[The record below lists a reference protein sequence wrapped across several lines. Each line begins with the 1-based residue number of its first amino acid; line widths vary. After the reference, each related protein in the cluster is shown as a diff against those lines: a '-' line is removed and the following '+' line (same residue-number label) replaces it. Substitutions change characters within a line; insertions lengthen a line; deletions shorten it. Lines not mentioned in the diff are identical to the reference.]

1 MKRLTTL
8 KINIITLGCSK
19 NLVDSEHLAGILKT
33 NGHEVLFDSTK
44 KRFDVAII
52 NTCGFIGDAKE
63 ESIDVIL
70 EYIEEKKK
78 GNIGTI
84 IVFGCLVERYKQTLE
99 EEFVEIDAF
108 FGVNNYLE
116 IATYLNAE
124 IEKDFFLQRQPSTPK
139 HFAYLK
145 ISEGCDRFCSFCA
158 IPYIRGRHISIPIE
172 ELVAEAQCL
181 AKRGVKEII
190 IIAQDTCN
198 YGKDLYGKV
207 RLVDLLREIAKI
219 EQIEWIRLQYS
230 YPNDFNDELI
240 NFMANEP
247 KMCKYIDMPLQ
258 HINNRLLNSMNR
270 RITGEE
276 IKTLI
281 NKIREKIPQVCLR
294 TTLIV
299 GYPSESEEEFE
310 ELKTFIEQT
319 KFDRMGAFTY
329 SAEENTAAFKLED
342 NISEEEKQGRL
353 DALTFSQESISL
365 NLNQKKIGKTF
376 KVLIDRKEGEFW
388 IGRTEFDSPEVDNEV
403 LISIE
408 EKVKIGNFYQ
418 VKITDAAEFDLYGE
432 ITSK

>member
-1 MKRLTTL
+1 M

-19 NLVDSEHLAGILKT
+19 NLVDSEHLAGVLKA

-44 KRFDVAII
+44 KKFDVAII

-78 GNIGTI
+78 GNIKNI
-84 IVFGCLVERYKQTLE
+84 IVFGCLVERYKETLE
-99 EEFVEIDAF
+99 EEFIEIDAF
-108 FGVNNYLE
+108 FGVNNYLD
-116 IATYLNAE
+116 IATYLNAQ

-172 ELVAEAQCL
+172 ELVEEAKCL

-207 RLVDLLREIAKI
+207 RLVDLLKEIAKI

-240 NFMANEP
+240 EFLANEP

-258 HINNRLLNSMNR
+258 HINNRLLSSMNR
-270 RITGEE
+270 KITGEE
-276 IKTLI
+276 IRTLI
-281 NKIREKIPQVCLR
+281 NKIRKKIPQVCLR

-299 GYPSESEEEFE
+299 GYPSESKEEFE
-310 ELKTFIEQT
+310 ELKTFVEQT

-342 NISEEEKQGRL
+342 NISQEEKQDRL

-365 NLNQKKIGKTF
+365 NLNQKKIGKIF
-376 KVLIDRKEGEFW
+376 KVLIDRKEGEYYV
-388 IGRTEFDSPEVDNEV
+388 GRTEFDSPEVDNEV

-408 EKVKIGNFYQ
+408 EKIKIGNFYQ
-418 VKITDAAEFDLYGE
+418 VKITDAVEFDLYGE
-432 ITSK
+432 IVEK

>member
-1 MKRLTTL
+1 MIKNRVDV
-8 KINIITLGCSK
+8 ITMGCSK
-19 NLVDSEHLAGILKT
+19 NLVDSEQLMYRLKEC
-33 NGHEVLFDSTK
+33 GYEVTHDSDAPK
-44 KRFDVAII
+44 GEIAVI

-70 EYIEEKKK
+70 EYIEQKEK
-78 GNIGTI
+78 GNIGKI
-84 IVFGCLVERYKQTLE
+84 IVFGCLVERYKETLE
-99 EEFVEIDAF
+99 EEFEEVDAF

-116 IATYLNAE
+116 IATYLNVE

-310 ELKTFIEQT
+310 ELKTFVEQT

-342 NISEEEKQGRL
+342 NISQEEKDERL
-353 DALTFSQESISL
+353 DALTLSQESISL

-408 EKVKIGNFYQ
+408 EKIKIGNFYQ

-432 ITSK
+432 IASK

>member
-1 MKRLTTL
+1 L

-19 NLVDSEHLAGILKT
+19 NLVDSEHLAGVLKA

-44 KRFDVAII
+44 KKFDVAII

-78 GNIGTI
+78 GNIKNI
-84 IVFGCLVERYKQTLE
+84 LVFGCLVERYKETLE

-139 HFAYLK
+139 HYAYLK

-172 ELVAEAQCL
+172 ELVAETQCL

-207 RLVDLLREIAKI
+207 RLVDLLQEIAKI

-240 NFMANEP
+240 DFIANEP

-258 HINNRLLNSMNR
+258 HINNRLLQSMNR
-270 RITGEE
+270 KITKEE
-276 IKTLI
+276 IHPLI
-281 NKIREKIPQVCLR
+281 NKIKTKIPDVCLR

-299 GYPSESEEEFE
+299 GYPSETKEEFE
-310 ELKTFIEQT
+310 ELKDFVEQT

-342 NISEEEKQGRL
+342 NISQEEKDERL
-353 DALTFSQESISL
+353 DSLTFMQESISL
-365 NLNQKKIGKTF
+365 ELNQKKIGKVFT
-376 KVLIDRKEGEFW
+376 VLIDRKEGEYW
-388 IGRTEFDSPEVDNEV
+388 IGRTQHDSPEVDNEV
-403 LISIE
+403 LIPIE
-408 EKVKIGNFYQ
+408 EKAKIGEFFQ
-418 VKITDAAEFDLYGE
+418 VKITDAIEFDLYGE
-432 ITSK
+432 IVEK

>member
-1 MKRLTTL
+1 M

-19 NLVDSEHLAGILKT
+19 NLVDSEHLAGVLKA

-44 KRFDVAII
+44 KKFDVAII

-78 GNIGTI
+78 GNIKNI
-84 IVFGCLVERYKQTLE
+84 IVFGCLVERYKETLE
-99 EEFVEIDAF
+99 EEFIEIDAF
-108 FGVNNYLE
+108 FGVNNYLD
-116 IATYLNAE
+116 IATYLNAQ

-172 ELVAEAQCL
+172 ELVEEAQCL

-207 RLVDLLREIAKI
+207 RLVDLLKEIAKI

-240 NFMANEP
+240 EFLANEP

-258 HINNRLLNSMNR
+258 HINNRLLSSMNR
-270 RITGEE
+270 KITGEE
-276 IKTLI
+276 IRTLI
-281 NKIREKIPQVCLR
+281 NKIRKKIPQVCLR

-299 GYPSESEEEFE
+299 GYPSESKEEFE
-310 ELKTFIEQT
+310 ELKEFVEQT

-342 NISEEEKQGRL
+342 NISQEEKQDRL

-376 KVLIDRKEGEFW
+376 KVLIDRKEGEYYV
-388 IGRTEFDSPEVDNEV
+388 GRTEFDSPEVDNEV

-408 EKVKIGNFYQ
+408 EKIKIGNFYQ
-418 VKITDAAEFDLYGE
+418 VKITDAVEFDLYGE
-432 ITSK
+432 IVEK

>member
-1 MKRLTTL
+1 M

-19 NLVDSEHLAGILKT
+19 NLVDSEHLAGVLKA

-44 KRFDVAII
+44 KKFDVAII

-78 GNIGTI
+78 GNIKNI
-84 IVFGCLVERYKQTLE
+84 IVFGCLVERYKETLE
-99 EEFVEIDAF
+99 EEFIEIDAF

-116 IATYLNAE
+116 IATYLNAQ

-172 ELVAEAQCL
+172 ELVEEAQCL

-207 RLVDLLREIAKI
+207 RLVDLLKEIAKI

-240 NFMANEP
+240 EFLTNEP
-247 KMCKYIDMPLQ
+247 KMCKYIDMPVQ
-258 HINNRLLNSMNR
+258 HINNRLLSSMNR
-270 RITGEE
+270 KITGEE
-276 IKTLI
+276 IRTLI

-299 GYPSESEEEFE
+299 GYPSESKEEFE
-310 ELKTFIEQT
+310 ELKEFVEQT

-342 NISEEEKQGRL
+342 NISQEEKDERL
-353 DALTFSQESISL
+353 DALTFLQEGISL
-365 NLNQKKIGKTF
+365 NLNQKKIGKIF
-376 KVLIDRKEGEFW
+376 KVLIERKEGEYYV
-388 IGRTEFDSPEVDNEV
+388 GRTEFDSPEVDNEV

-408 EKVKIGNFYQ
+408 EKIKIGNFYQ
-418 VKITDAAEFDLYGE
+418 VKITDAVEFDLYGE
-432 ITSK
+432 IVEK

>member
-1 MKRLTTL
+1 L

-19 NLVDSEHLAGILKT
+19 NLVDSEHLAGILKA
-33 NGHEVLFDSTK
+33 NGHETLFDSTK
-44 KRFDVAII
+44 KKFDVAII

-78 GNIGTI
+78 GNIGKI
-84 IVFGCLVERYKQTLE
+84 IVFGCLVERYKETLE
-99 EEFVEIDAF
+99 EEFVEVDAF
-108 FGVNNYLE
+108 FGVNNYLD
-116 IATYLNAE
+116 IATYLNAQ

-172 ELVAEAQCL
+172 ELVEEAQCL

-207 RLVDLLREIAKI
+207 RLVDLLKEIAKI

-240 NFMANEP
+240 EFLATEP

-258 HINNRLLNSMNR
+258 HINNRLLSSMNR
-270 RITGEE
+270 KITGEE
-276 IKTLI
+276 IRALI

-299 GYPSESEEEFE
+299 GYPSESKEEFE
-310 ELKTFIEQT
+310 ELREFVEQT

-342 NISEEEKQGRL
+342 NINQEEKDERL
-353 DALTFSQESISL
+353 DALTFLQEGVSL

-376 KVLIDRKEGEFW
+376 KVLIDRKEGEYYV
-388 IGRTEFDSPEVDNEV
+388 GRTEFDSPEVDNEV

-408 EKVKIGNFYQ
+408 EKIKIGNFYQ
-418 VKITDAAEFDLYGE
+418 VKITDAVEFDLYGE

>member
-1 MKRLTTL
+1 M

-19 NLVDSEHLAGILKT
+19 NLVDSEHLAGVLKA

-44 KRFDVAII
+44 KKFDVAII

-78 GNIGTI
+78 GNIKNI
-84 IVFGCLVERYKQTLE
+84 IVFGCLVERYKETLE
-99 EEFVEIDAF
+99 EEFIEIDAF
-108 FGVNNYLE
+108 FGVNNYLD
-116 IATYLNAE
+116 IATYLNAQ

-172 ELVAEAQCL
+172 ELVEEAKCL

-207 RLVDLLREIAKI
+207 RLVDLLKEIAKI

-240 NFMANEP
+240 EFLANEP

-258 HINNRLLNSMNR
+258 HINNRLLSSMNR
-270 RITGEE
+270 KITGEE
-276 IKTLI
+276 IRTLI
-281 NKIREKIPQVCLR
+281 NKIRKKIPQVCLR

-299 GYPSESEEEFE
+299 GYPSESKEEFE
-310 ELKTFIEQT
+310 ELKEFVEQT

-342 NISEEEKQGRL
+342 NICQEEKDERL
-353 DALTFSQESISL
+353 DALTFLQEGISL
-365 NLNQKKIGKTF
+365 NLNQKKIGKIF
-376 KVLIDRKEGEFW
+376 KVLIDRKEGEYYV
-388 IGRTEFDSPEVDNEV
+388 GRTEFDSPEVDNEV

-408 EKVKIGNFYQ
+408 EKIKIGNFYQ
-418 VKITDAAEFDLYGE
+418 VKITDAVEFDLYGE
-432 ITSK
+432 IVEK

>member
-1 MKRLTTL
+1 M

-19 NLVDSEHLAGILKT
+19 NLVDSEHLAGVLKT

-44 KRFDVAII
+44 KKFEVAII

-70 EYIEEKKK
+70 EYIEQKEK
-78 GNIGTI
+78 GNIGKI
-84 IVFGCLVERYKQTLE
+84 IVFGCLVERYKETLE

-139 HFAYLK
+139 HYAYLK

-158 IPYIRGRHISIPIE
+158 IPHIRGRHISIPIE

-310 ELKTFIEQT
+310 ELREFVEQT

-329 SAEENTAAFKLED
+329 SAEENTAAFKSED
-342 NISEEEKQGRL
+342 NISQEEKDERL
-353 DALTFSQESISL
+353 DALTFLQEGVSL
-365 NLNQKKIGKTF
+365 ELNQKKIGKVFT
-376 KVLIDRKEGEFW
+376 VLIDRKEGEYYV
-388 IGRTEFDSPEVDNEV
+388 GRTEFDSPEVDNEV

-408 EKVKIGNFYQ
+408 EKIKIGNFYQ
-418 VKITDAAEFDLYGE
+418 VKITDAVEFDLYGE
-432 ITSK
+432 IIEK

>member
-1 MKRLTTL
+1 M

-19 NLVDSEHLAGILKT
+19 NLVDSEHLAGILKA

-44 KRFDVAII
+44 KKFDVAII

-78 GNIGTI
+78 GNIKNI
-84 IVFGCLVERYKQTLE
+84 IVFGCLVERYKETLE
-99 EEFVEIDAF
+99 EEFIEIDAF

-116 IATYLNAE
+116 IATYLNAQ

-172 ELVAEAQCL
+172 ELVEEAKCL

-207 RLVDLLREIAKI
+207 RLVDLLKEIAKI

-240 NFMANEP
+240 EFLATEP

-258 HINNRLLNSMNR
+258 HINNRLLSSMNR
-270 RITGEE
+270 KITGEE

-299 GYPSESEEEFE
+299 GYPSESKEEFE
-310 ELKTFIEQT
+310 ELREFVEQT

-342 NISEEEKQGRL
+342 NISQEEKDERL
-353 DALTFSQESISL
+353 DALTFLQEGISL
-365 NLNQKKIGKTF
+365 KLNQKKIGKTF
-376 KVLIDRKEGEFW
+376 KVLIDRKEGEYYV
-388 IGRTEFDSPEVDNEV
+388 GRTEFDSPEVDNEV

-408 EKVKIGNFYQ
+408 EKIKIGNFYQ
-418 VKITDAAEFDLYGE
+418 VKIIDAVEFDLYGE
-432 ITSK
+432 IVEK

>member
-1 MKRLTTL
+1 M

-19 NLVDSEHLAGILKT
+19 NLVDSEHLAGILKA

-44 KRFDVAII
+44 KKFDVAII

-63 ESIDVIL
+63 ESIDVVL

-78 GNIGTI
+78 GNIKKI
-84 IVFGCLVERYKQTLE
+84 LVFGCLVERYKETLE
-99 EEFVEIDAF
+99 EEFTEVDSF
-108 FGVNNYLE
+108 FGVNNYLD

-124 IEKDFFLQRQPSTPK
+124 IEKDFFLQRQTSTPK

-207 RLVDLLREIAKI
+207 RLVDLLKEIAKI

-240 NFMANEP
+240 EFLANEP

-258 HINNRLLNSMNR
+258 HINNRLLSSMNR
-270 RITGEE
+270 KITGEE
-276 IKTLI
+276 IRTLI

-310 ELKTFIEQT
+310 ELREFVEQT

-342 NISEEEKQGRL
+342 NISQEEKDERL
-353 DALTFSQESISL
+353 DALTFLQEGVSL

-376 KVLIDRKEGEFW
+376 KVLIDRKEGEYYV
-388 IGRTEFDSPEVDNEV
+388 GRTEFDSPEVDNEV

-408 EKVKIGNFYQ
+408 EKIKIGNFYQ
-418 VKITDAAEFDLYGE
+418 VKITDAVEFDLYGE

>member
-1 MKRLTTL
+1 M

-19 NLVDSEHLAGILKT
+19 NLVDSEHLAGVLKA
-33 NGHEVLFDSTK
+33 NGHETLFDSTK
-44 KRFDVAII
+44 KKFDVAII

-78 GNIGTI
+78 GNIGKI
-84 IVFGCLVERYKQTLE
+84 IVFGCLVERYKETLE
-99 EEFVEIDAF
+99 EEFVEVDAF
-108 FGVNNYLE
+108 FGVNNYLD
-116 IATYLNAE
+116 IATYLNAQ

-172 ELVAEAQCL
+172 ELVEEAQCL

-207 RLVDLLREIAKI
+207 RLVDLLKEIAKI

-240 NFMANEP
+240 EFLATEP

-258 HINNRLLNSMNR
+258 HINNRLLSSMNR
-270 RITGEE
+270 KITGEE
-276 IKTLI
+276 IKALI

-299 GYPSESEEEFE
+299 GYPSESKEEFE
-310 ELKTFIEQT
+310 ELREFVEQT

-342 NISEEEKQGRL
+342 NISQEEKDERL
-353 DALTFSQESISL
+353 DALTFLQEGVSL

-376 KVLIDRKEGEFW
+376 KVLIDRKEGEYYV
-388 IGRTEFDSPEVDNEV
+388 GRTEFDSPEVDNEV

-408 EKVKIGNFYQ
+408 EKIKIGNFYQ
-418 VKITDAAEFDLYGE
+418 VKITDAVEFDLYGE

>member
-1 MKRLTTL
+1 M

-19 NLVDSEHLAGILKT
+19 NLVDSEHLAGVLKA

-44 KRFDVAII
+44 KKFDVAII

-78 GNIGTI
+78 GNIKNI
-84 IVFGCLVERYKQTLE
+84 LVFGCLVERYKETLE

-172 ELVAEAQCL
+172 ELVEEAKCL

-207 RLVDLLREIAKI
+207 RLVDLLKEIAKI

-240 NFMANEP
+240 DFIANEP

-258 HINNRLLNSMNR
+258 HINNRLLSSMNR
-270 RITGEE
+270 KITGEE
-276 IKTLI
+276 IRTLI
-281 NKIREKIPQVCLR
+281 HKIREKIPQVCLR

-310 ELKTFIEQT
+310 ELRKFVEQT
-319 KFDRMGAFTY
+319 KFDRMGVFTY

-342 NISEEEKQGRL
+342 NISQEEKDERL
-353 DALTFSQESISL
+353 DALTFLQEGVSL

-376 KVLIDRKEGEFW
+376 KVLIDRKEGEYYV
-388 IGRTEFDSPEVDNEV
+388 GRTEFDSPEVDNEV

-408 EKVKIGNFYQ
+408 EKIKIGNFYQ
-418 VKITDAAEFDLYGE
+418 VKITDAVEFDLYGE
-432 ITSK
+432 IVEK

>member
-1 MKRLTTL
+1 L

-19 NLVDSEHLAGILKT
+19 NLVDSEHLAGILKA
-33 NGHEVLFDSTK
+33 NGHETLFDSTK
-44 KRFDVAII
+44 KKFDVAII

-78 GNIGTI
+78 GNIGKI
-84 IVFGCLVERYKQTLE
+84 IVFGCLVERYKETLE

-108 FGVNNYLE
+108 FGVNNYLD

-172 ELVAEAQCL
+172 ELVEEAQCL

-207 RLVDLLREIAKI
+207 RLVDLLKEIAKI

-230 YPNDFNDELI
+230 YPNDFNNELI
-240 NFMANEP
+240 EFLATEP

-258 HINNRLLNSMNR
+258 HINNRLLSSMNR
-270 RITGEE
+270 KITGEE
-276 IKTLI
+276 IRALI

-299 GYPSESEEEFE
+299 GYPSESKEEFD
-310 ELKTFIEQT
+310 ELREFVEQT

-342 NISEEEKQGRL
+342 NINQEEKDERL
-353 DALTFSQESISL
+353 DALTFLQEGVSL

-376 KVLIDRKEGEFW
+376 KVLIDRKEGEYYV
-388 IGRTEFDSPEVDNEV
+388 GRTEFDSPEVDNEV

-408 EKVKIGNFYQ
+408 EKIKIGNFYQ
-418 VKITDAAEFDLYGE
+418 VKITDAVEFDLYGE

>member
-1 MKRLTTL
+1 L

-19 NLVDSEHLAGILKT
+19 NLVDSEHLAGVLKA

-44 KRFDVAII
+44 KKFDVAII

-78 GNIGTI
+78 GNIGKI
-84 IVFGCLVERYKQTLE
+84 IVFGCLVERYKETLE
-99 EEFVEIDAF
+99 EEFVEVDAF
-108 FGVNNYLE
+108 FGVNNYLD
-116 IATYLNAE
+116 IATYLNAQ

-172 ELVAEAQCL
+172 ELVEEAQCL

-207 RLVDLLREIAKI
+207 RLVDLLKEIAKI

-240 NFMANEP
+240 EFLATEP

-258 HINNRLLNSMNR
+258 HINNRLLSSMNR
-270 RITGEE
+270 KITGEE

-299 GYPSESEEEFE
+299 GYPSESKEEFE
-310 ELKTFIEQT
+310 ELREFVEQT

-342 NISEEEKQGRL
+342 NISQEEKDERL
-353 DALTFSQESISL
+353 DALTFMQEGVSL

-376 KVLIDRKEGEFW
+376 KVLIDRKEGEYYV
-388 IGRTEFDSPEVDNEV
+388 GRTEFDSPEVDNEV

-408 EKVKIGNFYQ
+408 EKIKIGNFYQ
-418 VKITDAAEFDLYGE
+418 VKITDAVEFDLYGE

>member
-1 MKRLTTL
+1 M

-44 KRFDVAII
+44 KKFEVAII

-78 GNIGTI
+78 GNIGKI
-84 IVFGCLVERYKQTLE
+84 IVFGCLVERYKETLE
-99 EEFVEIDAF
+99 EEFEEVDAF
-108 FGVNNYLE
+108 FGVNNYLD

-310 ELKTFIEQT
+310 ELKTFVEQT

-342 NISEEEKQGRL
+342 NISEEEKQDRL

-408 EKVKIGNFYQ
+408 EKIKIGNFYQ

-432 ITSK
+432 IASK

>member
-1 MKRLTTL
+1 M

-19 NLVDSEHLAGILKT
+19 NLVDSEHLAGILKA

-44 KRFDVAII
+44 KKFDVAII

-78 GNIGTI
+78 RNIGKI
-84 IVFGCLVERYKQTLE
+84 IVFGCLVERYKETLE

-116 IATYLNAE
+116 IATYLNAQ

-172 ELVAEAQCL
+172 ELVEEAKCL

-207 RLVDLLREIAKI
+207 RLVDLLKEIAKI

-240 NFMANEP
+240 EFLANEP

-258 HINNRLLNSMNR
+258 HINNRLLSSMNR
-270 RITGEE
+270 KIIGEE
-276 IKTLI
+276 IRTLI
-281 NKIREKIPQVCLR
+281 NKIRKKIPQVCLR

-299 GYPSESEEEFE
+299 GYPSESKEEFE
-310 ELKTFIEQT
+310 ELKEFVEQT

-342 NISEEEKQGRL
+342 NISQEEKDERL
-353 DALTFSQESISL
+353 DALTFLQEGVSL

-376 KVLIDRKEGEFW
+376 KVLIDRKEGEYYV
-388 IGRTEFDSPEVDNEV
+388 GRTEFDSPEVDNEV

-408 EKVKIGNFYQ
+408 EKIKIGNFYQ
-418 VKITDAAEFDLYGE
+418 VKITDAVEFDLYGE
-432 ITSK
+432 IVEK

>member
-1 MKRLTTL
+1 M

-19 NLVDSEHLAGILKT
+19 NLVDSEHLAGILKA

-44 KRFDVAII
+44 KKFEVAII

-78 GNIGTI
+78 GNIGKI
-84 IVFGCLVERYKQTLE
+84 IVFGCLVERYKETLE
-99 EEFVEIDAF
+99 EEFEEVDAF
-108 FGVNNYLE
+108 FGVNNYLD

-299 GYPSESEEEFE
+299 GYPSESEKEFE
-310 ELKTFIEQT
+310 ELKTFVEQT

-342 NISEEEKQGRL
+342 NISEEEKQDRL

-376 KVLIDRKEGEFW
+376 KVLIDRKEGEYYV
-388 IGRTEFDSPEVDNEV
+388 GRTEFDSPEVDNEV

-432 ITSK
+432 IASK

>member
-1 MKRLTTL
+1 M

-19 NLVDSEHLAGILKT
+19 NLVDSEHLAGILKA

-44 KRFDVAII
+44 KKFDVAII

-78 GNIGTI
+78 GNIKNI
-84 IVFGCLVERYKQTLE
+84 IVFGCLVERYKETLE
-99 EEFVEIDAF
+99 EEFVEVDAF
-108 FGVNNYLE
+108 FGVNNYLD
-116 IATYLNAE
+116 IATYLNAQ

-172 ELVAEAQCL
+172 ELVEEAKCL

-207 RLVDLLREIAKI
+207 RLVDLLKEIAKI

-240 NFMANEP
+240 EFLANEP

-258 HINNRLLNSMNR
+258 HINNRLLSSMNR
-270 RITGEE
+270 KITGEE
-276 IKTLI
+276 IRTLI
-281 NKIREKIPQVCLR
+281 DKIRKKIPQVCLR

-299 GYPSESEEEFE
+299 GYPSESKEEFD
-310 ELKTFIEQT
+310 ELKEFVEQT

-342 NISEEEKQGRL
+342 NISQEEKDERL
-353 DALTFSQESISL
+353 DALTFLQEGISL
-365 NLNQKKIGKTF
+365 NLNQKKIGKIF
-376 KVLIDRKEGEFW
+376 KVLIDRKEGEYYV
-388 IGRTEFDSPEVDNEV
+388 GRTEFDSPEVDNEV

-408 EKVKIGNFYQ
+408 EKIKIGNFYQ
-418 VKITDAAEFDLYGE
+418 VKITDAVEFDLYGE
-432 ITSK
+432 IVEK

>member
-1 MKRLTTL
+1 M

-19 NLVDSEHLAGILKT
+19 NLVDSEHLAGILKA

-44 KRFDVAII
+44 KKFDVAII

-78 GNIGTI
+78 GKIKNI
-84 IVFGCLVERYKQTLE
+84 IVFGCLVERYKETLE
-99 EEFVEIDAF
+99 EEFIEIDAF
-108 FGVNNYLE
+108 FGVNNYLD
-116 IATYLNAE
+116 IATYLNAQ

-172 ELVAEAQCL
+172 ELVEEAKCL

-207 RLVDLLREIAKI
+207 RLVDLLKEIAKI

-240 NFMANEP
+240 EFLATEP

-258 HINNRLLNSMNR
+258 HINNRLLSSMNR
-270 RITGEE
+270 KITGEE

-281 NKIREKIPQVCLR
+281 NKIRKKIPQVCLR

-299 GYPSESEEEFE
+299 GYPLESEEEFD
-310 ELKTFIEQT
+310 ELKEFVEQT

-342 NISEEEKQGRL
+342 NISQEEKDKRL
-353 DALTFSQESISL
+353 DALTFLQEGISL
-365 NLNQKKIGKTF
+365 KLNQKKIGKTF
-376 KVLIDRKEGEFW
+376 KVLIDRKEGEYYV
-388 IGRTEFDSPEVDNEV
+388 GRTEFDSPEVDNEV

-408 EKVKIGNFYQ
+408 EKIKIGNFYQ
-418 VKITDAAEFDLYGE
+418 VKITDAVEFDLYGE
-432 ITSK
+432 IVEK

>member
-1 MKRLTTL
+1 M

-19 NLVDSEHLAGILKT
+19 NLVDSEHLAGILKA

-63 ESIDVIL
+63 ESIDIIL

-78 GNIGTI
+78 RNIGKI
-84 IVFGCLVERYKQTLE
+84 IVFGCLVERYKETLE

-108 FGVNNYLE
+108 FGVNNYLD

-124 IEKDFFLQRQPSTPK
+124 IKKDFFLQRQPSTPK

-172 ELVAEAQCL
+172 ELVEEAQCL

-207 RLVDLLREIAKI
+207 RLVDLLKEIAKI

-240 NFMANEP
+240 EFLATEP

-258 HINNRLLNSMNR
+258 HINNRLLSSMNR
-270 RITGEE
+270 KITGEE
-276 IKTLI
+276 IRALI

-299 GYPSESEEEFE
+299 GYPSESKEEFE
-310 ELKTFIEQT
+310 ELREFVEQT

-342 NISEEEKQGRL
+342 NISQEEKDERL
-353 DALTFSQESISL
+353 DALTFLQEGVSL

-376 KVLIDRKEGEFW
+376 KVLIDRKEGEYYV
-388 IGRTEFDSPEVDNEV
+388 GRTEFDSPEVDNEV

-408 EKVKIGNFYQ
+408 EKIKIGNFYQ
-418 VKITDAAEFDLYGE
+418 VKITDAVEFDLYGE

>member
-1 MKRLTTL
+1 M

-19 NLVDSEHLAGILKT
+19 NLVDSEHLAGILKA

-44 KRFDVAII
+44 KKFDVAII

-78 GNIGTI
+78 GNIKNI
-84 IVFGCLVERYKQTLE
+84 IVFGCLVERYKETLE
-99 EEFVEIDAF
+99 EEFIEIDAF

-116 IATYLNAE
+116 IATYLNAQ

-172 ELVAEAQCL
+172 ELVEEAKCL

-207 RLVDLLREIAKI
+207 RLVDLLKEIAKI

-240 NFMANEP
+240 EFLATEP

-258 HINNRLLNSMNR
+258 HINNRLLSSMNR
-270 RITGEE
+270 KITGEE
-276 IKTLI
+276 IRTLI
-281 NKIREKIPQVCLR
+281 DKIREKIPQVCLR

-299 GYPSESEEEFE
+299 GYPSESKEEFE
-310 ELKTFIEQT
+310 ELKEFVEQT

-342 NISEEEKQGRL
+342 NISQEEKDERL
-353 DALTFSQESISL
+353 DALTFLQEGISL
-365 NLNQKKIGKTF
+365 KLNQKKIGKIF
-376 KVLIDRKEGEFW
+376 KVLIDRKEGEYYV
-388 IGRTEFDSPEVDNEV
+388 GRTEFDSPEVDNEV

-408 EKVKIGNFYQ
+408 EKIKIGNFYQ
-418 VKITDAAEFDLYGE
+418 VKITDAVEFDLYGE
-432 ITSK
+432 IVEK

>member
-1 MKRLTTL
+1 M

-19 NLVDSEHLAGILKT
+19 NLVDSEHLAGILKA

-44 KRFDVAII
+44 KKFEVAII

-78 GNIGTI
+78 GNIGKI
-84 IVFGCLVERYKQTLE
+84 IVFGCLVERYKETLE
-99 EEFVEIDAF
+99 EEFKEVDAF
-108 FGVNNYLE
+108 FGVNNYLD
-116 IATYLNAE
+116 IATYLNAK

-172 ELVAEAQCL
+172 ELVEEAQCL

-310 ELKTFIEQT
+310 ELKTFVEQT

-342 NISEEEKQGRL
+342 NISEEEKQDRL

-418 VKITDAAEFDLYGE
+418 VKITDATEFDLYGE
-432 ITSK
+432 IASK

>member
-1 MKRLTTL
+1 M

-70 EYIEEKKK
+70 EYIEQKEK
-78 GNIGTI
+78 GNIGKI
-84 IVFGCLVERYKQTLE
+84 IVFGCLVERYKETLE

-276 IKTLI
+276 IRTLI

-310 ELKTFIEQT
+310 ELKTFVEQT

-342 NISEEEKQGRL
+342 NISEEEKQDRL
-353 DALTFSQESISL
+353 DALTFLQEGISL
-365 NLNQKKIGKTF
+365 ELNQKKISKTF
-376 KVLIDRKEGEFW
+376 KVLIDRKEGEYYV
-388 IGRTEFDSPEVDNEV
+388 GRTEFDSPEVDNEV

-432 ITSK
+432 IASK

>member
-1 MKRLTTL
+1 M

-19 NLVDSEHLAGILKT
+19 NLVDSEHLAGILKA
-33 NGHEVLFDSTK
+33 NGHETLFDSTK
-44 KRFDVAII
+44 KKFDVAII

-78 GNIGTI
+78 GNIGKI
-84 IVFGCLVERYKQTLE
+84 IVFGCLVERYKETLE

-108 FGVNNYLE
+108 FGVNNYLD
-116 IATYLNAE
+116 IATYLNAQ

-172 ELVAEAQCL
+172 ELVEEAKCL

-207 RLVDLLREIAKI
+207 RLVDLLKEIAKI

-240 NFMANEP
+240 EFLATEP

-258 HINNRLLNSMNR
+258 HINNRLLSSMNR
-270 RITGEE
+270 KITGEE
-276 IKTLI
+276 IRALI

-299 GYPSESEEEFE
+299 GYPSESKEEFE
-310 ELKTFIEQT
+310 ELREFVEQT

-342 NISEEEKQGRL
+342 NISQEEKDERL
-353 DALTFSQESISL
+353 DALTFLQEGVSL
-365 NLNQKKIGKTF
+365 ELNQKKIGKTF
-376 KVLIDRKEGEFW
+376 KVLIDRKEGEYYV
-388 IGRTEFDSPEVDNEV
+388 GRTEFDSPEVDNEV

-408 EKVKIGNFYQ
+408 EKIKIGNFYQ
-418 VKITDAAEFDLYGE
+418 VKITDAVEFDLYGE

>member
-1 MKRLTTL
+1 L

-19 NLVDSEHLAGILKT
+19 NLVDSEHLAGILKA
-33 NGHEVLFDSTK
+33 NGHETLFDSTK
-44 KRFDVAII
+44 KKFDVAII

-78 GNIGTI
+78 GNIGKI
-84 IVFGCLVERYKQTLE
+84 IVFGCLVERYKETLE
-99 EEFVEIDAF
+99 EEFVEVDAF
-108 FGVNNYLE
+108 FGVNNYLD
-116 IATYLNAE
+116 IATYLNAQ

-172 ELVAEAQCL
+172 ELVEEAQCL

-207 RLVDLLREIAKI
+207 RLVDLLKEIAKI

-240 NFMANEP
+240 EFLATEP

-258 HINNRLLNSMNR
+258 HINNRLLSSMNR
-270 RITGEE
+270 KITGEE
-276 IKTLI
+276 IRALI

-299 GYPSESEEEFE
+299 GYPSESKEEFE
-310 ELKTFIEQT
+310 ELREFVEQT

-342 NISEEEKQGRL
+342 NISQEEKDERL
-353 DALTFSQESISL
+353 DALTFLQEGVSL

-376 KVLIDRKEGEFW
+376 KVLIDRKEGEYYV
-388 IGRTEFDSPEVDNEV
+388 GRTEFDSPEVDNEV

-408 EKVKIGNFYQ
+408 EKIKIGNFYQ
-418 VKITDAAEFDLYGE
+418 VKITDAVEFDLYGK

>member
-1 MKRLTTL
+1 M

-19 NLVDSEHLAGILKT
+19 NLVDSEHLAGILKA

-44 KRFDVAII
+44 KKFEVAII

-78 GNIGTI
+78 GNIGKI
-84 IVFGCLVERYKQTLE
+84 IVFGCLVERYKETLE
-99 EEFVEIDAF
+99 EEFKEVDAF
-108 FGVNNYLE
+108 FGVNNYLD

-172 ELVAEAQCL
+172 ELVEEAQCL

-310 ELKTFIEQT
+310 ELKTFVEQT

-342 NISEEEKQGRL
+342 NISEEEKQDRL

-432 ITSK
+432 IASK

>member
-1 MKRLTTL
+1 M

-19 NLVDSEHLAGILKT
+19 NLVDSEHLAGILKA

-44 KRFDVAII
+44 KKFDVAII

-78 GNIGTI
+78 GNIGKI
-84 IVFGCLVERYKQTLE
+84 IVFGCLVERYKETLE
-99 EEFVEIDAF
+99 EEFIEIDAF
-108 FGVNNYLE
+108 FGVNNYLD
-116 IATYLNAE
+116 IATYLNAQ

-172 ELVAEAQCL
+172 ELVEEAKCL

-207 RLVDLLREIAKI
+207 RLVDLLKEISKI

-240 NFMANEP
+240 EFLANEP

-258 HINNRLLNSMNR
+258 HINNRLLSSMNR
-270 RITGEE
+270 KITGEE
-276 IKTLI
+276 IRTLI
-281 NKIREKIPQVCLR
+281 NKIRKKIPQVCLR

-299 GYPSESEEEFE
+299 GYPSESKEEFD
-310 ELKTFIEQT
+310 ELKEFVEQT

-342 NISEEEKQGRL
+342 NISQEEKDERL
-353 DALTFSQESISL
+353 DALTFLQESISL
-365 NLNQKKIGKTF
+365 ELNQKKIGKIF
-376 KVLIDRKEGEFW
+376 KVLIDRKEGEYYV
-388 IGRTEFDSPEVDNEV
+388 GRTEFDSPEVDNEV

-408 EKVKIGNFYQ
+408 EKIKIGNFYQ
-418 VKITDAAEFDLYGE
+418 VKITDAVEFDLYGE
-432 ITSK
+432 IVEK

>member
-1 MKRLTTL
+1 M

-44 KRFDVAII
+44 KKFEVAII

-78 GNIGTI
+78 GNIKNI
-84 IVFGCLVERYKQTLE
+84 LVFGCLVERYKETLE

-108 FGVNNYLE
+108 FGVNNYLD
-116 IATYLNAE
+116 IATYLNAQ

-172 ELVAEAQCL
+172 ELVEEAQCL

-207 RLVDLLREIAKI
+207 RLVDLLKEIAKI

-310 ELKTFIEQT
+310 ELKTFVEQT

-342 NISEEEKQGRL
+342 NISEEEKQDRL
-353 DALTFSQESISL
+353 DVLTFSQESISL

>member
-1 MKRLTTL
+1 M

-19 NLVDSEHLAGILKT
+19 NLVDSEHLAGVLKA

-44 KRFDVAII
+44 KKFDVAII

-78 GNIGTI
+78 GNIKNI
-84 IVFGCLVERYKQTLE
+84 LVFGCLVERYKETLE

-108 FGVNNYLE
+108 FGVNNYLD
-116 IATYLNAE
+116 IATYLNAQ

-172 ELVAEAQCL
+172 ELVEEAQCL

-207 RLVDLLREIAKI
+207 RLVDLLKEIAKI

-240 NFMANEP
+240 DFIANEP

-258 HINNRLLNSMNR
+258 HINNRLLSSMNR
-270 RITGEE
+270 KITGEE
-276 IKTLI
+276 IRTLI
-281 NKIREKIPQVCLR
+281 HKIREKIPQVCLR

-310 ELKTFIEQT
+310 ELRKFVEQT

-342 NISEEEKQGRL
+342 NISQEEKDERL
-353 DALTFSQESISL
+353 DALTFLQEGVSL

-376 KVLIDRKEGEFW
+376 KVLIDRKEGEYYV
-388 IGRTEFDSPEVDNEV
+388 GRTEFDSPEVDNEV

-408 EKVKIGNFYQ
+408 EKIKIGNFYQ
-418 VKITDAAEFDLYGE
+418 VKITDAVEFDLYGE
-432 ITSK
+432 IVEK

>member
-1 MKRLTTL
+1 M

-19 NLVDSEHLAGILKT
+19 NLVDSEHLAGVLKA

-44 KRFDVAII
+44 KKFDVAII

-78 GNIGTI
+78 GNIKNI
-84 IVFGCLVERYKQTLE
+84 IVFGCLVERYKETLE
-99 EEFVEIDAF
+99 EEFIEIDAF
-108 FGVNNYLE
+108 FGVNNYLD
-116 IATYLNAE
+116 IATYLNAQ

-172 ELVAEAQCL
+172 ELVEEAKCL

-207 RLVDLLREIAKI
+207 RLVDLLKEIAKI

-240 NFMANEP
+240 EFLANEP

-258 HINNRLLNSMNR
+258 HINNRLLSSMNR
-270 RITGEE
+270 KITGEE
-276 IKTLI
+276 IRTLI
-281 NKIREKIPQVCLR
+281 NKIRKKIPQVCLR

-310 ELKTFIEQT
+310 ELKEFVEQT

-342 NISEEEKQGRL
+342 NISQEEKQDRL

-376 KVLIDRKEGEFW
+376 KVLIDRKEGEYYV
-388 IGRTEFDSPEVDNEV
+388 GRTEFDSPEVDNEV

-408 EKVKIGNFYQ
+408 EKIKIGNFYQ
-418 VKITDAAEFDLYGE
+418 VKITDAVEFDLYGE
-432 ITSK
+432 IVEK

>member
-1 MKRLTTL
+1 M

-19 NLVDSEHLAGILKT
+19 NLVDSEHLAGVLKA

-44 KRFDVAII
+44 KKFDVAII

-78 GNIGTI
+78 RNIKNI
-84 IVFGCLVERYKQTLE
+84 IVFGCLVERYKETLE
-99 EEFVEIDAF
+99 EEFIEIDAF
-108 FGVNNYLE
+108 FGVNNYLD
-116 IATYLNAE
+116 IATYLNAQL
-124 IEKDFFLQRQPSTPK
+124 EKDFFLQRQPSTPK

-172 ELVAEAQCL
+172 ELVEEAKCL

-207 RLVDLLREIAKI
+207 RLVDLLKEIAKI

-240 NFMANEP
+240 EFLANEP

-258 HINNRLLNSMNR
+258 HINNRLLSSMNR
-270 RITGEE
+270 KITGEE
-276 IKTLI
+276 IRTLI
-281 NKIREKIPQVCLR
+281 DKIRKKIPQVCLR

-299 GYPSESEEEFE
+299 GYPSESKEEFE
-310 ELKTFIEQT
+310 ELKEFVEQT

-342 NISEEEKQGRL
+342 NISQEEKDKRL
-353 DALTFSQESISL
+353 DALTFLQEGISL
-365 NLNQKKIGKTF
+365 KLNQKKIGKIF
-376 KVLIDRKEGEFW
+376 KVLIDRKEGEYYV
-388 IGRTEFDSPEVDNEV
+388 GRTEFDSPEVDNEV

-408 EKVKIGNFYQ
+408 EKIKIGNFYQ
-418 VKITDAAEFDLYGE
+418 VKITDAVEFDLYGE
-432 ITSK
+432 IVEK

>member
-1 MKRLTTL
+1 M

-19 NLVDSEHLAGILKT
+19 NLVDSEHLAGILKA
-33 NGHEVLFDSTK
+33 NGHETLFDSTK
-44 KRFDVAII
+44 KKFDVAII

-78 GNIGTI
+78 GNIGKI
-84 IVFGCLVERYKQTLE
+84 IVFGCLVERYKETLE

-108 FGVNNYLE
+108 FGVNNYLD

-172 ELVAEAQCL
+172 ELVEEAQCL

-207 RLVDLLREIAKI
+207 RLVDLLKEIAKI

-240 NFMANEP
+240 EFLATEP

-258 HINNRLLNSMNR
+258 HINNRLLSSMNR
-270 RITGEE
+270 KITGEE
-276 IKTLI
+276 IRTLI

-299 GYPSESEEEFE
+299 GYPSESKEEFE
-310 ELKTFIEQT
+310 ELREFVEQT

-342 NISEEEKQGRL
+342 NISQEEKDERL
-353 DALTFSQESISL
+353 DALTFLQEGVSL
-365 NLNQKKIGKTF
+365 ELNQKKIGKTF
-376 KVLIDRKEGEFW
+376 KVLIDRKEGEYYV
-388 IGRTEFDSPEVDNEV
+388 GRTEFDSPEVDNEV

-408 EKVKIGNFYQ
+408 EKIKIGNFYQ
-418 VKITDAAEFDLYGE
+418 VKITDAVEFDLYGE

>member
-1 MKRLTTL
+1 M

-19 NLVDSEHLAGILKT
+19 NLVDSEHLAGVLKA
-33 NGHEVLFDSTK
+33 NGHETLFDSTK
-44 KRFDVAII
+44 KKFDVAII

-78 GNIGTI
+78 GNIGKI
-84 IVFGCLVERYKQTLE
+84 IVFGCLVERYKETLE
-99 EEFVEIDAF
+99 EEFVEVDAF
-108 FGVNNYLE
+108 FGVNNYLD

-124 IEKDFFLQRQPSTPK
+124 IKKDFFLQRQPSTPK

-172 ELVAEAQCL
+172 ELVEEAQCL

-207 RLVDLLREIAKI
+207 RLVDLLKEIAKI

-240 NFMANEP
+240 EFLATEP

-258 HINNRLLNSMNR
+258 HINNRLLSSMNR
-270 RITGEE
+270 KITGEE
-276 IKTLI
+276 IKALI

-299 GYPSESEEEFE
+299 GYPSESKEEFD
-310 ELKTFIEQT
+310 ELREFVEQT

-342 NISEEEKQGRL
+342 NISQEEKDERL
-353 DALTFSQESISL
+353 DALTFLQEGVSL

-376 KVLIDRKEGEFW
+376 KVLIDRKEGEYYV
-388 IGRTEFDSPEVDNEV
+388 GRTEFDSPEVDNEV

-408 EKVKIGNFYQ
+408 EKIKIGNFYQ
-418 VKITDAAEFDLYGE
+418 VKIIDAVEFDLYGE

>member
-1 MKRLTTL
+1 M

-19 NLVDSEHLAGILKT
+19 NLVDSEHLAGILKA

-44 KRFDVAII
+44 KKFDVAII

-78 GNIGTI
+78 GNIKNI
-84 IVFGCLVERYKQTLE
+84 IVFGCLVERYKETLE
-99 EEFVEIDAF
+99 EEFIEIDAF

-116 IATYLNAE
+116 IATYLNAQ

-172 ELVAEAQCL
+172 ELVEEAKCL

-198 YGKDLYGKV
+198 YGKDLYSKV
-207 RLVDLLREIAKI
+207 RLVDLLKEIAKI
-219 EQIEWIRLQYS
+219 DQIEWIRLQYS

-240 NFMANEP
+240 EFLATEP

-258 HINNRLLNSMNR
+258 HINNRLLSSMNR
-270 RITGEE
+270 KITGEE
-276 IKTLI
+276 IRTLI
-281 NKIREKIPQVCLR
+281 DKIRKKIPQVCLR

-299 GYPSESEEEFE
+299 GYPSESKEEFE
-310 ELKTFIEQT
+310 ELKEFVEQT

-342 NISEEEKQGRL
+342 NISQEEKDERL
-353 DALTFSQESISL
+353 DALTFLQEGISL
-365 NLNQKKIGKTF
+365 KLNQKKIGKIF
-376 KVLIDRKEGEFW
+376 KVLIDRKEGEYYV
-388 IGRTEFDSPEVDNEV
+388 GRTEFDSPEVDNEV

-408 EKVKIGNFYQ
+408 EKIKIGNFYQ
-418 VKITDAAEFDLYGE
+418 VKITDAVEFDLYGE
-432 ITSK
+432 IVEK

>member
-1 MKRLTTL
+1 M

-19 NLVDSEHLAGILKT
+19 NLVDSEHLAGILKA

-44 KRFDVAII
+44 KKFDVAII

-78 GNIGTI
+78 GNIKNI
-84 IVFGCLVERYKQTLE
+84 IVFGCLVERYKETLE
-99 EEFVEIDAF
+99 EEFVEVDAF
-108 FGVNNYLE
+108 FGVNNYLD

-124 IEKDFFLQRQPSTPK
+124 IKKDFFLQRQPSTPK

-172 ELVAEAQCL
+172 ELVEEAKCL

-207 RLVDLLREIAKI
+207 RLVDLLKEIAKI

-240 NFMANEP
+240 EFLTTEP

-258 HINNRLLNSMNR
+258 HINNRLLSSMNR
-270 RITGEE
+270 KITGEE
-276 IKTLI
+276 IRTLI
-281 NKIREKIPQVCLR
+281 DKIREKIPQVCLR

-299 GYPSESEEEFE
+299 GYPSESKEEFE
-310 ELKTFIEQT
+310 ELKEFVEQT

-342 NISEEEKQGRL
+342 NISQEEKDERL
-353 DALTFSQESISL
+353 DALTFLQEGISL
-365 NLNQKKIGKTF
+365 KLNQKKIGKIF
-376 KVLIDRKEGEFW
+376 KVLIDRKEGEYYV
-388 IGRTEFDSPEVDNEV
+388 GRTEFDSPEVDNEV

-408 EKVKIGNFYQ
+408 EKIKIGNFYQ
-418 VKITDAAEFDLYGE
+418 VKITDAVEFDLYGE
-432 ITSK
+432 IVEK

>member
-1 MKRLTTL
+1 L

-19 NLVDSEHLAGILKT
+19 NLVDSEHLAGVLKA

-44 KRFDVAII
+44 KKFDVAII

-78 GNIGTI
+78 GNIKNI
-84 IVFGCLVERYKQTLE
+84 LVFGCLVERYKETLE

-108 FGVNNYLE
+108 FGVNNYLD
-116 IATYLNAE
+116 IATYLNAQ

-172 ELVAEAQCL
+172 ELVEEAQCL

-207 RLVDLLREIAKI
+207 RLVDLLKEIAKI

-240 NFMANEP
+240 EFLATEP

-258 HINNRLLNSMNR
+258 HINNRLLSSMNR
-270 RITGEE
+270 KITGEE
-276 IKTLI
+276 IRALI

-299 GYPSESEEEFE
+299 GYPSESKEEFD
-310 ELKTFIEQT
+310 ELREFVEQT

-342 NISEEEKQGRL
+342 NISQEEKDERL
-353 DALTFSQESISL
+353 DALTFLQEGVSL

-376 KVLIDRKEGEFW
+376 KVLIDRKEGEYYV
-388 IGRTEFDSPEVDNEV
+388 GRTEFDSPEVDNEV

-408 EKVKIGNFYQ
+408 EKIKIGNFYQ
-418 VKITDAAEFDLYGE
+418 VKITDAVEFDLYGE